1 MARATQLDAQW
12 ATVRAA
18 RQAEQATPRN
28 NYVLDVSSPRLV
40 RHRASAAAEA
50 AERREAALTIT
61 DMAADGHPC
70 ELDPDNNVKVCTHPD
85 HARDADWAR
94 AALDVVGLDL
104 TDDPELALADDPGMG
119 KKDVRLGRTAF
130 TRPDWRWQDSARCRG
145 EDLVLF
151 FGPDGERQ
159 PDREIRERKAKQICF
174 ACDVRTECLDYAI
187 SRPEKHGTW
196 GGFGE
201 EERASERRRRMRKA
215 HAA

>member
-1 MARATQLDAQW
+1 MARSTGLDAQW

-18 RQAEQATPRN
+18 RRAEQVKPRN
-28 NYVLDVSSPRLV
+28 SYVLDVSSPRLV

-70 ELDPDNNVKVCTHPD
+70 ELDPDNNVTVCTHPD

-94 AALDVVGLDL
+94 VALDVVGLDL
-104 TDDPELALADDPGMG
+104 TDDQDLDPAPDPGQE
-119 KKDVRLGRTAF
+119 KRDVRLGRTTF
-130 TRPDWRWQDSARCRG
+130 TRPSWGWQDSAACRG

-151 FGPDGERQ
+151 FGVDGERQ

-174 ACDVRTECLDYAI
+174 GCPVRTECLDYAI
-187 SRPEKHGTW
+187 SRHEKHGTW

-201 EERASERRRRMRKA
+201 DERASERRRRMRKA